1 MLNFESVIILFLN
14 YPFYFQLVLCC
25 HFNVFMTVFSTIV
38 HIETDLMQPEN
49 QMYAA
54 ENVDSA
60 STKW

>member
-1 MLNFESVIILFLN
+1 M
-14 YPFYFQLVLCC
+14 
-25 HFNVFMTVFSTIV
+25 FSTIV

-60 STKW
+60 STKWWLSASNLGYIFRPEDTGKGKQAVHF